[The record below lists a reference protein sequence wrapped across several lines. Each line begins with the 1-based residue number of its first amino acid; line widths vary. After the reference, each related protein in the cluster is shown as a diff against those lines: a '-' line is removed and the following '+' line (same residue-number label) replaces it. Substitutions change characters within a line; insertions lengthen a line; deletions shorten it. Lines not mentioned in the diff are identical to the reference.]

1 MAISAKLSAK
11 RGILKPGY
19 NGSLHLYYQNCT
31 QSKLADELTLT
42 LSSKH
47 DCEIYE
53 DENRQIYLSTFH
65 PYINQAEGLVYR
77 INVYEHPP
85 EFVIWEEDIPQT
97 LCKALHDL
105 DIFARNRVITEAIR
119 RLYESVDHE
128 YFHVNGLHGKVRW
141 RIAK

>member
-1 MAISAKLSAK
+1 MRLSTSAF
-11 RGILKPGY
+11 
-19 NGSLHLYYQNCT
+19 
-31 QSKLADELTLT
+31 ELTRI
-42 LSSKH
+42 LSEKL
-47 DCEIYE
+47 DCIVYE
-53 DENRQIYLSTFH
+53 DSNRQCYLSLFR
-65 PYINQAEGLVYR
+65 PYINQAEGLLYR

-105 DIFARNRVITEAIR
+105 DIFARNQVITEAIR
-119 RLYESVDHE
+119 RLHESVDHE